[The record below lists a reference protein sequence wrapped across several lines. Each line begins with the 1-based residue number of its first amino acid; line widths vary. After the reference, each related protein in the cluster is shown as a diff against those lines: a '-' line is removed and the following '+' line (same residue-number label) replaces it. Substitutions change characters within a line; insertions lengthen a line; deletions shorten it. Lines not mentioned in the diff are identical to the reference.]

1 MAQKSQRPVEPF
13 WFTPPADRTLPPA
26 QQSRFRFRPMKQ
38 HERME
43 FMDNTEVVTEDGT
56 GSRQLRFRNFA
67 QALEIVLLTL
77 IETDNFPAGE
87 PEKYPNDGSR
97 AEKAR
102 YLEGLED
109 SLIYVLGQEV
119 FNHSTLGQDSKNS

>member
-1 MAQKSQRPVEPF
+1 MAKKSQRPVEPF
-13 WFTPPADRTLPPA
+13 WVTPPADRALPPA
-26 QQSRFRFRPMKQ
+26 EQSRFKFRPLKQ

-43 FMDNTEVVTEDGT
+43 FMDNVEVITEDGT
-56 GSRQLRFRNFA
+56 GSRQLRFRNFT

-87 PEKYPNDGSR
+87 PAKYSR
-97 AEKAR
+97 DDTRSERAR
-102 YLEGLED
+102 YLEVMED